1 MKQIIFRLPTPR
13 HVSFPRIH
21 PPISLRATRE
31 PLALFII
38 LLMACATAGKTFGAA
53 TSPEHAFTI
62 KQLEIRKNQQIAE
75 SKQFKAFYGFQFS
88 DRIKESNISFENFV
102 VDDASITYKAAHYDH
117 GNGLGVAD
125 VDSDGLPDLY
135 FTTQWGISQ
144 LWRNLGAGS
153 FEDITSK
160 AGVGLPDQS
169 VVTSSF
175 ADFDNDGDPDLF
187 VTTVRHGNHLF
198 ENLGGGKFQDI
209 TERANLDY
217 SGHSSGATFFDY
229 DRDGLLDLFLV
240 NVGVYTT
247 GEKGRRGFD
256 RAFPDAF
263 SGHLFPERTEY
274 SILYKNTGDKKFK
287 DVSKETGLRDRGWTG
302 DATFTDLNQDGYPD
316 VYIVNMQGD
325 DHYYENQG
333 GRSFI
338 DKTAQY
344 FPKTPW
350 GAMGLKFF
358 DYNQD
363 GLMDLYLTDMHSD
376 MTQGQTMEA
385 LNFKSTSEK
394 AKSEAFCSIQWTEAY
409 LQGASNNVFGNA
421 FYKNQGDGKFVEV
434 SDPIGAE
441 TYWPWGMSVGD
452 LNADG
457 FEDIFVAAGMGYPFR
472 HGINSVLLNEFG
484 SRFFDSEF
492 LLSVEPRGD
501 GRTEKVWFTLDC
513 DGADKLHSE
522 CSGKSGKIEVLGTLS
537 TRSSAI
543 VDFDNDGDLDILTN
557 EFNDRP
563 QILVSNLS
571 DKKAIH
577 FLKVRL
583 VGSKSNRDGLGAT
596 VKVKVSGNVFTRYHD
611 GKSGYLTQ
619 SSEMLYFGLG
629 DATAV
634 ESIEVLWPSGKK
646 QTLTDETKINRLLVI
661 EEPKG

>member
-1 MKQIIFRLPTPR
+1 MIAFLIVGDTY
-13 HVSFPRIH
+13 
-21 PPISLRATRE
+21 
-31 PLALFII
+31 
-38 LLMACATAGKTFGAA
+38 GAV
-53 TSPEHAFTI
+53 TSPEHTFTL
-62 KQLEIRKNQQIAE
+62 QQFAIRKNQQIAA
-75 SKQFKAFYGFQFS
+75 SKEFKAFYGFQFS
-88 DRIKESNISFENFV
+88 DRITESKILFDNRV
-102 VDDASITYKAAHYDH
+102 VDDAAITYKAAHYDH

-144 LWRNLGAGS
+144 LWRNLGDGV

-169 VVTSSF
+169 AVTASF
-175 ADFDNDGDPDLF
+175 ADIDNDGDPDLF

-198 ENLGGGKFQDI
+198 ENLGRGQFQDI
-209 TERANLDY
+209 TKRANLDY

-229 DRDGLLDLFLV
+229 DRDGLLDLLLV

-256 RAFPDAF
+256 LAYPDAF

-274 SILYKNTGDKKFK
+274 SILYRNLGDRRFK
-287 DVSKETGLRDRGWTG
+287 DVSKATGLRDGGWSG

-333 GRSFI
+333 GRSFV

-385 LNFKSTSEK
+385 LNFKSKSEK

-409 LQGASNNVFGNA
+409 LQGASNNIFGNA

-434 SDPIGAE
+434 SDPLGVE

-457 FEDIFVAAGMGYPFR
+457 FDDIFVTAGMGFPFR

-492 LLSVEPRGD
+492 LLGVEPRGD

-513 DGADKLHSE
+513 DGADKQHRE
-522 CSGKSGKIEVLGTLS
+522 CAGKSGRIDVLGTLS

-543 VDFDNDGDLDILTN
+543 VDLDNDGDLDIVTN
-557 EFNDRP
+557 EFNDHP
-563 QILVSNLS
+563 QVLVSNLT
-571 DKKAIH
+571 DKKQVH
-577 FLKVRL
+577 FLKVKL
-583 VGSKSNRDGLGAT
+583 VGRKSNRDGLGAT

-611 GKSGYLTQ
+611 GKSGYLSQ
-619 SSEMLYFGLG
+619 SSETLYFGLG
-629 DATAV
+629 EATQV
-634 ESIEVLWPSGKK
+634 ESLEVLWPSGQM

-661 EEPKG
+661 EESKE